1 MKMKKTL
8 IAVLLIGFV
17 LVSGGFAQWND
28 SGKFNTWTFS
38 TFSRA
43 ANYDQPIFL
52 KSVRAAKNKGY
63 DRLVFEFT
71 GGLPRYLIEYV
82 KSGSFENTAETFTK
96 VGGKAFL
103 DVNLQTLPYPEDEHA
118 KDAEIP
124 KGNQH
129 LPVFNE
135 IKEIEWFEG
144 VRDFGI
150 GLNAKKKFR
159 VQELT
164 NPYRLVIDF
173 KR

>member
-1 MKMKKTL
+1 MKIVL
-8 IAVLLIGFV
+8 LAVLLIGVAF
-17 LVSGGFAQWND
+17 VSGSSAQWND
-28 SGKFNTWTFS
+28 AGKFNTWTFS

-43 ANYDQPIFL
+43 ANYDQPIYL
-52 KSVRAAKNKGY
+52 RSVRVANNKGY

-103 DVNLQTLPYPEDEHA
+103 DINLQTLPYPEGEHA
-118 KDAEIP
+118 AAADIP

-129 LPVFNE
+129 LRVFRE

-144 VRDFGI
+144 VRDFGV
-150 GLNAKKKFR
+150 GLNSRKMFR
-159 VQELT
+159 VQELKD
-164 NPYRLVIDF
+164 PYRLVIDF
-173 KR
+173 KH